1 MKRYFEK
8 RVVRKEFFIPL
19 DGPDKEISE
28 NGITV
33 GTSKQREQLKGFVC
47 PSPTTVTC
55 RKIPDDFFP
64 RGLSESSCMQ
74 LSLSVFSMTDNSN
87 PTISAQ
93 QLSIA
98 SLEAE
103 EVSPCDL
110 SRSSIM
116 SMDTLLED
124 LKQKQDEDTGSE
136 TKDAS
141 SETKKLKQNLKQKHK
156 QIHKQKSPKKN
167 DTSTKPC
174 EASTSHRHPHGQDQ
188 DQAKPRYGSTVQQIM
203 NRYGKSLKRFP
214 LQPSKTKEE
223 EVIHTHHKHRPLRI
237 IDEQPWT

>member
-124 LKQKQDEDTGSE
+124 LKQKQDEDAGSE

-141 SETKKLKQNLKQKHK
+141 NETKKPKQNLKQKHK

-167 DTSTKPC
+167 DTSTTPC
-174 EASTSHRHPHGQDQ
+174 GASTGHHKGQDQ
-188 DQAKPRYGSTVQQIM
+188 DRAKPRDDSTTTGLLAWETPHHV
-203 NRYGKSLKRFP
+203 P
-214 LQPSKTKEE
+214 LSTRQSCILA
-223 EVIHTHHKHRPLRI
+223 V
-237 IDEQPWT
+237 